1 MNREK
6 ISSVPLIK
14 GDDVLKPR
22 ISARLRTF
30 FVFVLWVV
38 AAGRLEIHLSV
49 VVAALQQLFHFF
61 LAWLARVGAGAGVQ
75 EGIC

>member
-30 FVFVLWVV
+30 LYSCC
-38 AAGRLEIHLSV
+38 GS
-49 VVAALQQLFHFF
+49 
-61 LAWLARVGAGAGVQ
+61 
-75 EGIC
+75 